1 MRVRVIDA
9 SIQHDGRRLQVGDV
23 VELGERAADALLRLV
38 VVERVD
44 ADSNFEPASDSTTAA
59 QQPPKPDIN
68 SADVDALVEPTS
80 DSTTA
85 AQQPPKLDINSA
97 DVAALAALPALGLE
111 RAELIVRHRSRH
123 GRFESV
129 EYLQAIDGIG
139 KRTIARIRDLVTC
152 I

>member
-23 VELGERAADALLRLV
+23 VELDERAAAALLRLA

-44 ADSNFEPASDSTTAA
+44 AVSNVDPA
-59 QQPPKPDIN
+59 
-68 SADVDALVEPTS
+68 S

-97 DVAALAALPALGLE
+97 DVAALAALPALGLD

-129 EYLQAIDGIG
+129 EHLQAIDGIG
-139 KRTIARIRDLVTC
+139 KRTIERIRDLVTC